1 MFSRQHP
8 SYQIPAVPP
17 TYCPPICPTLK
28 PDIFPLCSVQCA
40 CRVLCRSKQYTKYFC
55 SHQIFLTPPLY
66 FQGSTCASR
75 RTLTASRPPT
85 LCSCGSPSSTTS
97 RRSRPSPRPSRRV
110 SRYIYNI
117 YTISTHIYTIST
129 GKPFTLPCEAPDGW
143 PKPSVYWMIQVI
155 FTKQ

>member
-17 TYCPPICPTLK
+17 TYYPPICPTLK

-40 CRVLCRSKQYTKYFC
+40 CRVLCQSKQYTKYFC

-110 SRYIYNI
+110 SSRASNEGYPKVPKDF
-117 YTISTHIYTIST
+117 TSTE
-129 GKPFTLPCEAPDGW
+129 EAPTRAL
-143 PKPSVYWMIQVI
+143 S
-155 FTKQ
+155 TRRRS

>member
-40 CRVLCRSKQYTKYFC
+40 CRVLCQSKQYTKYFC

-117 YTISTHIYTIST
+117 YTISTQYLRNIYR
-129 GKPFTLPCEAPDGW
+129 EALYAAMRG
-143 PKPSVYWMIQVI
+143 S
-155 FTKQ
+155 

>member
-40 CRVLCRSKQYTKYFC
+40 CRVLCQSKQYTKYFC

-97 RRSRPSPRPSRRV
+97 RRSRPSPRPLRRV

-117 YTISTHIYTIST
+117 YNIYAISTQYLQGSPSRCRARLLMVGPNPPST
-129 GKPFTLPCEAPDGW
+129 G
-143 PKPSVYWMIQVI
+143 
-155 FTKQ
+155 